1 MHNPILTPPAVSG
14 NGWRDY
20 AAQSRARFDL
30 AQSLDRGHNLRDD
43 AGWLEARLADPA
55 TLFIPVWRLDNLIVG
70 DPPRPATLSVA
81 DMADWLPRAESVTLL
96 GVRDERAWFA
106 VGIPDSAVD
115 QRADTEVSP
124 LAEHGRWVNLRAVA
138 DALLAE
144 DWGAL
149 AYARAMVYWHQRC
162 RFCSDCGHP
171 TVSERAGH
179 VRRCSNAAC
188 GRQHFPRIDPAII
201 VLVVS
206 PSGERALLGR
216 QPSWPAGRYSTL
228 AGFMEPGESVEQAVA
243 REVYEETGVRL
254 SELRYFG
261 SQSFPFP
268 ASLMLGFHAEAATNQ
283 ITLRDGEL
291 ADARWFTRQELRAG
305 LDAGTLGLPPRF
317 AISHQLISAW
327 FNAGECGV
335 L

>member
-1 MHNPILTPPAVSG
+1 MHKPIVTPPVAA
-14 NGWRDY
+14 NGWREFSL
-20 AAQSRARFDL
+20 QSRAHFDL
-30 AQSLDRGHNLRDD
+30 AQPFDRGHDLRSD
-43 AGWLEARLADPA
+43 AAWLEARLADPA
-55 TLFIPVWRLDNLIVG
+55 TVFIPVWRLDNLIVG
-70 DPPRPATLSVA
+70 DPPRPAQLSVR

-96 GVRDERAWFA
+96 GVRDERAYFA

-115 QRADTEVSP
+115 QRADTEVGP
-124 LAEHGRWVNLRAVA
+124 LADRGCWANLRAVA
-138 DALLAE
+138 DALAPD
-144 DWGAL
+144 DWHIL
-149 AYARAMVYWHQRC
+149 AYARAMAYWHQHS
-162 RFCSDCGHP
+162 RFCSDCGSP
-171 TVSERAGH
+171 TVSEQAGH
-179 VRRCSNAAC
+179 ARRCINPAC
-188 GRQHFPRIDPAII
+188 GRRHFPRLDPAII
-201 VLVVS
+201 VLVMS

-228 AGFMEPGESVEQAVA
+228 AGFVEPGESVEQAVA
-243 REVYEETGVRL
+243 REVCEETGIRL

-268 ASLMLGFHAEAATNQ
+268 ASLMLGFHAEAATDQ

-305 LDAGTLGLPPRF
+305 LDAGAITLPPRF

-327 FNAGECGV
+327 FNAGECGS